1 MTGPIRATHTNVAST
16 PGCEDGGMSP
26 AGGRPAAFFD
36 LDKTIIAKSSALAV
50 SRSFYEGGLIN
61 RRTVLKTAYAQFVFS
76 LAGGLRPGRARV
88 PSVGAQA
95 AGLVVVAA
103 ALAALTVLGAARVT
117 VAGLLG

>member
-1 MTGPIRATHTNVAST
+1 MCIRDS
-16 PGCEDGGMSP
+16 
-26 AGGRPAAFFD
+26 
-36 LDKTIIAKSSALAV
+36 
-50 SRSFYEGGLIN
+50 
-61 RRTVLKTAYAQFVFS
+61 S